1 MKNDDQRY
9 GLPQEVKF
17 CKECVM
23 PNTRPNSCNEYEHH
37 EARKHTYIA
46 FDDDGICAAC
56 KFCKAKFD
64 GTIDWNARDKEL
76 RELCDKFRKTD
87 GSYDCIVPGS
97 GGKDGSYASHIL
109 KYEYGMHPLTVTWA
123 PHLYTD
129 IGFRNFQNWMHVGG
143 FDNYL
148 FTPNGKIHRLMT
160 RNAFKNLLHP
170 FQPFII
176 GQKTFAVKMAVK
188 FGVPLVF
195 YGENPG
201 EYGANVSIDQAKFTP
216 NTQENEGF
224 RLDFLQGKNLDE
236 IYLGGTSVAEYLDQ
250 GVEKA
255 DLEAYFPAAP
265 EAIEKLGVEFHYLG
279 YYKKWHPQGA
289 FYYSVDH
296 CGFEAAPDRTT
307 GTYSKY
313 NSLDDRTDDY
323 FYYTTYIKFGY
334 GRATQDASQ
343 EIRHGEITRDE
354 GVALVHRFDGE
365 YPTRYREDFLKYIDM
380 TEEEFKTTVDK
391 FRDESLWEKDGDEW
405 KLRYKVQ

>member
-1 MKNDDQRY
+1 MQNDEQRY

-17 CKECVM
+17 CTKCVM

-37 EARKHTYIA
+37 EAKRHTYIS
-46 FDDDGICAAC
+46 FDEEGVCAAC
-56 KFCKAKFD
+56 RFCEAKFD

-148 FTPNGKIHRLMT
+148 FTPNGKIHRMMT
-160 RNAFKNLLHP
+160 RNAFVNLLHP

-236 IYLGGTSVAEYLDQ
+236 IYLGGTSVAEYLEQ

-265 EAIEKLGVEFHYLG
+265 DSIEKLGVEFHYLG

-323 FYYTTYIKFGY
+323 FYYTTFIKFGY

-365 YPTRYREDFLKYIDM
+365 YPTRYRDDFLKYINM
-380 TEEEFKTTVDK
+380 TEEEFKATVDK
-391 FRDESLWEKDGDEW
+391 FRDESLWEKDGSEW